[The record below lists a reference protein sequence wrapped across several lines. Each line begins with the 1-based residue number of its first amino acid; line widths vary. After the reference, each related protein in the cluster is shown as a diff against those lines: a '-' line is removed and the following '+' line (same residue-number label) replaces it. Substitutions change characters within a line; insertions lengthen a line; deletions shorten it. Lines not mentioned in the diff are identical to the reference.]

1 MVTCQPRNLTPVL
14 TTPPPARLYRR
25 KSLPEIRRR
34 RFRTEI
40 ICNRADEPM
49 GEVIF

>member
-1 MVTCQPRNLTPVL
+1 MVTCQPQNLTPEL
-14 TTPPPARLYRR
+14 TTLPPARQYRR

-40 ICNRADEPM
+40 ICNRADEPTV
-49 GEVIF
+49 EVTF